1 MGLGTEMLA
10 KSSWQQEWQQMSS
23 VGTRRKNPLNL
34 SLPATVKE
42 KGDLRRDGTK
52 DAYTFSLEDQIKQM
66 TLTEP
71 QKLRM
76 QEWIKEKK
84 LVPLNELNE
93 DMLEKMCEL
102 GHGNGGVVSK
112 VMHKPSKIIMA
123 RKLVHLEVKPSVR
136 SQILKELDVL
146 NKCNSPY
153 IVGFYG
159 AFTDNNDISICM
171 EYMDGLSLDVVLKK
185 VGKLKESRVGRIAVA
200 VIRGL
205 SYLKDEHK
213 ILHRDVKP
221 SNILVNSHGE
231 IKLCDFGV
239 SGMLIDS
246 MANSFVG
253 TRSYMAPERLTG
265 SHYSVQ
271 SDVWSFGL
279 SLVELSIGRYP
290 VPAPTA
296 REYSE
301 IFAVPEEEI
310 EFPDGT
316 VPPTSA
322 TLSTPRTMA
331 IFELLDY
338 IVNEAPPLLPKNIF
352 SDLFIDFVGKCVK
365 KNPIERANL
374 KTLSNHEFFVNHAKT
389 EDGGEFAWFI
399 KETIGMNHRS

>member
-1 MGLGTEMLA
+1 
-10 KSSWQQEWQQMSS
+10 MSS
-23 VGTRRKNPLNL
+23 VGSRRKNPLNL
-34 SLPATVKE
+34 SLPTTVKE
-42 KGDLRRDGTK
+42 NDNDKTENVEEN
-52 DAYTFSLEDQIKQM
+52 AVFSLDEQLKQM
-66 TLTEP
+66 ALTEP
-71 QKLRM
+71 QKQRM

-84 LVPLNELNE
+84 LVPLSELNE
-93 DMLEKMCEL
+93 EMLEKMCEL
-102 GHGNGGVVSK
+102 GHGNGGVVHK
-112 VMHKPSKIIMA
+112 VMHKPSKVIMA

-171 EYMDGLSLDVVLKK
+171 EYMDGLSLDVIMKK
-185 VGKLKESRVGRIAVA
+185 VGRLTEPLVGRIAVA

-221 SNILVNSHGE
+221 SNILVNSRGE

-265 SHYSVQ
+265 SHYNVQ

-290 VPAPTA
+290 IPALTKRDYSIIFDI
-296 REYSE
+296 REDE
-301 IFAVPEEEI
+301 IQLSGNNNNNNNNNTPSSLNNNNNTDV
-310 EFPDGT
+310 
-316 VPPTSA
+316 
-322 TLSTPRTMA
+322 STPKTMA

-338 IVNEAPPLLPKNIF
+338 IVNEPPPVLPKKIF
-352 SDLFIDFVGKCVK
+352 TDAFVDFVEKCVK

-374 KTLSNHEFFVNHAKT
+374 KTLSNHEFFIRYAT
-389 EDGGEFAWFI
+389 AEDGGEFARFVQS
-399 KETIGMNHRS
+399 TICSQLS

>member
-1 MGLGTEMLA
+1 
-10 KSSWQQEWQQMSS
+10 MSG
-23 VGTRRKNPLNL
+23 VGGRRKNPLNL

-42 KGDLRRDGTK
+42 KAGLRRDGTK
-52 DAYTFSLEDQIKQM
+52 DKGTFSLEDQIKQM

-76 QEWIKEKK
+76 QEWIEEKR

-112 VMHKPSKIIMA
+112 VMHKSSKIIMA

-136 SQILKELDVL
+136 LQILKELDVL

-185 VGKLKESRVGRIAVA
+185 VGRLKESRVGRIAVA

-265 SHYSVQ
+265 SHYNVQ

-279 SLVELSIGRYP
+279 SLVELSVGRYP

-296 REYSE
+296 REYAE
-301 IFAVPEEEI
+301 LFNIPEEEV
-310 EFPDGT
+310 EFPEGT
-316 VPPTSA
+316 IPPTST
-322 TLSTPRTMA
+322 TLCTPRTMA

-352 SDLFIDFVGKCVK
+352 SDIFIDFIGRCVK

-374 KTLSNHEFFVNHAKT
+374 KTLSNHEYFIKHANA
-389 EDGGEFAWFI
+389 EDGGEFAQFI
-399 KETIGMNHRS
+399 KETIGMNHHS

>member
-1 MGLGTEMLA
+1 
-10 KSSWQQEWQQMSS
+10 MSNIGS
-23 VGTRRKNPLNL
+23 RRKNPLNL

-42 KGDLRRDGTK
+42 NDADKNETIEETK
-52 DAYTFSLEDQIKQM
+52 AFSLDEQLKQM
-66 TLTEP
+66 ALTEP
-71 QKLRM
+71 QKQRM

-84 LVPLNELNE
+84 LVPLSELNE
-93 DMLEKMCEL
+93 EMLEKMCEL
-102 GHGNGGVVSK
+102 GHGNGGVVHK
-112 VMHKPSKIIMA
+112 VMHKPSKVIMA

-185 VGKLKESRVGRIAVA
+185 VGRLTEPRVGRIAVA

-221 SNILVNSHGE
+221 SNILVNSRGE

-265 SHYSVQ
+265 SHYNVQ

-290 VPAPTA
+290 VPALTPHD
-296 REYSE
+296 YSV
-301 IFAVPEEEI
+301 IFGVPEEEI
-310 EFPDGT
+310 ELPGI
-316 VPPTSA
+316 VPPPPTSSPAA
-322 TLSTPRTMA
+322 TPKTMA

-338 IVNEAPPLLPKNIF
+338 IVNEPPPILPRKIF
-352 SDLFIDFVGKCVK
+352 TESFVDFVEKCVK

-374 KTLSNHEFFVNHAKT
+374 KTLSNHEFFECYANS
-389 EDGGEFAWFI
+389 EDGGEFARFVQS
-399 KETIGMNHRS
+399 TISPS

>member
-1 MGLGTEMLA
+1 
-10 KSSWQQEWQQMSS
+10 MSS
-23 VGTRRKNPLNL
+23 IGSRRKNPLNL

-42 KGDLRRDGTK
+42 KDDLRKDGTK
-52 DAYTFSLEDQIKQM
+52 DRSIFSLEDQIKQM

-76 QEWIKEKK
+76 QKWIKEKK

-112 VMHKPSKIIMA
+112 VIHKSSKIIMA
-123 RKLVHLEVKPSVR
+123 RKLVHLEVKPSVK

-185 VGKLKESRVGRIAVA
+185 VGKLRESRVGRIAVA

-265 SHYSVQ
+265 SHYNVQ

-296 REYSE
+296 REYAKLFN
-301 IFAVPEEEI
+301 IPEEEV
-310 EFPDGT
+310 EFPEGT
-316 VPPTSA
+316 IPPTSA
-322 TLSTPRTMA
+322 ALSTPRTMA

-352 SDLFIDFVGKCVK
+352 SDIFIDFVGRCVK

-374 KTLSNHEFFVNHAKT
+374 KTLSNHEFFIKHANA
-389 EDGGEFAWFI
+389 EDSGEFARFI
-399 KETIGMNHRS
+399 NDTIGMNHHS

>member
-1 MGLGTEMLA
+1 
-10 KSSWQQEWQQMSS
+10 MSS
-23 VGTRRKNPLNL
+23 GRRKNPLNL

-42 KGDLRRDGTK
+42 KGDLRKDGTK
-52 DAYTFSLEDQIKQM
+52 DRDTFSLENQIKQM

-76 QEWIKEKK
+76 QEWMKEKK

-112 VMHKPSKIIMA
+112 VMHKSSKIIMA

-296 REYSE
+296 REYAG
-301 IFAVPEEEI
+301 IFSIPEEEV
-310 EFPDGT
+310 EFPEGT
-316 VPPTSA
+316 IPPTSVA
-322 TLSTPRTMA
+322 LSTPRTMA

-352 SDLFIDFVGKCVK
+352 SDIFIDFVGRCVK

-374 KTLSNHEFFVNHAKT
+374 KTLSNHEFFIKHANA

-399 KETIGMNHRS
+399 KETMGMDHRS

>member
-1 MGLGTEMLA
+1 
-10 KSSWQQEWQQMSS
+10 MSS
-23 VGTRRKNPLNL
+23 GRRKNPLNL

-52 DAYTFSLEDQIKQM
+52 DRGTFSLENQIKQM

-76 QEWIKEKK
+76 QEWMKEKK

-112 VMHKPSKIIMA
+112 VMHKSSKIIMA

-296 REYSE
+296 REYAG
-301 IFAVPEEEI
+301 IFNIPEEEV
-310 EFPDGT
+310 EFPEGT
-316 VPPTSA
+316 IPPTSV

-352 SDLFIDFVGKCVK
+352 SDIFIDFVGRCVK

-374 KTLSNHEFFVNHAKT
+374 KTLSNHEFFIKHVNT

-399 KETIGMNHRS
+399 KETIGMDYRS

>member
-1 MGLGTEMLA
+1 
-10 KSSWQQEWQQMSS
+10 MSS
-23 VGTRRKNPLNL
+23 VGSRRKNPLNL
-34 SLPATVKE
+34 SLPAMVKE
-42 KGDLRRDGTK
+42 NDGDKTETVEGSS
-52 DAYTFSLEDQIKQM
+52 AFSLDEQLKQM
-66 TLTEP
+66 ALTEP
-71 QKLRM
+71 QKQRM

-84 LVPLNELNE
+84 LVPLSELNE
-93 DMLEKMCEL
+93 EMLEKMCEL
-102 GHGNGGVVSK
+102 GHGNGGVVHQ
-112 VMHKPSKIIMA
+112 VMHKPSKVIMA

-171 EYMDGLSLDVVLKK
+171 EYMDGLSLDVVMKK
-185 VGKLKESRVGRIAVA
+185 VGRLTEPRVGRIAVA

-221 SNILVNSHGE
+221 SNILVNSRGE

-265 SHYSVQ
+265 SHYNVQ

-290 VPAPTA
+290 VPALTA
-296 REYSE
+296 HDYST
-301 IFAVPEEEI
+301 IFGIPEEEV
-310 EFPDGT
+310 ELPGT
-316 VPPTSA
+316 LPPPPSSSPA
-322 TLSTPRTMA
+322 STPKTMA

-338 IVNEAPPLLPKNIF
+338 IVNEPPPMLPRKIF
-352 SDLFIDFVGKCVK
+352 TDAFVDFVEKCVK

-374 KTLSNHEFFVNHAKT
+374 KTLSNHEFFERYANS
-389 EDGGEFAWFI
+389 EDGGEFARFVQS
-399 KETIGMNHRS
+399 TITPS

>member
-1 MGLGTEMLA
+1 MASIG
-10 KSSWQQEWQQMSS
+10 S
-23 VGTRRKNPLNL
+23 RRKNPLNL

-42 KGDLRRDGTK
+42 KNELKKDGAKADTV
-52 DAYTFSLEDQIKQM
+52 DTSTCSLEDQIKQM

-76 QEWIKEKK
+76 REWMKEKK

-112 VMHKPSKIIMA
+112 VIHKPSKIIMA

-146 NKCNSPY
+146 NKCSSPY

-185 VGKLKESRVGRIAVA
+185 VGKLKESRLGRIAVA
-200 VIRGL
+200 N
-205 SYLKDEHK
+205 SYRFHSSL
-213 ILHRDVKP
+213 LVLDVKP
-221 SNILVNSHGE
+221 SNILVNSRGE

-265 SHYSVQ
+265 SHYNVQ

-290 VPAPTA
+290 VPSPTA
-296 REYSE
+296 KEFAE
-301 IFAVPEEEI
+301 IFNIPEEKL
-310 EFPDGT
+310 EFPEGA
-316 VPPTSA
+316 VLPTSG
-322 TLSTPRTMA
+322 TPSTPRTMA

-338 IVNEAPPLLPKNIF
+338 IVNEPPPLLPKNIF
-352 SDLFIDFVGKCVK
+352 TDNFIDFVGRCVK

-374 KTLSNHEFFVNHAKT
+374 KTLSSHEFFLKHANA
-389 EDGGEFAWFI
+389 EDCGEFAQFI
-399 KETIGMNHRS
+399 QQTISLNNHS